1 MYVALTSSTTLTVLS
16 IHTESVDL
24 GSKGPGGTKSDKEDS
39 AVSAVIPV
47 MCVVDVFLS
56 SHFSPFRGHYY
67 LPSNFPSSTKGRD
80 KESDDK
86 DGDVEGEDCSSFHS
100 VFSEDES
107 EADRDSIKDRGGVE
121 TPRPL
126 SQTSSRSTPASGK
139 VAGTTPRPLGYIS
152 QRSEKGALGSAGVV
166 EGAVPSGGSDMEGSV
181 PTYVDL
187 VSNSTIAPSSFS
199 EYVNRVPPRGSSL
212 DSSVHSAHTL
222 SAVQQMSW
230 RKAQPSDLDSREML
244 LTVDRGSALK
254 VWSARRREL
263 SIPVTTATRS
273 ISGAGTSCIVTGN
286 FHTHINPDVTLIIES
301 SLHQM
306 LGTSGTPAESVCVCW
321 IEHVTCPAS
330 EQRHTSREVE
340 AAPLPRNTSRNKVA
354 PASRSSSRDRS
365 PNMSFA
371 DLGSSSFDLSSTHE
385 PGVSGVWFSILA
397 PSDYS
402 RKGEGSDCE
411 SPFDD
416 AATDDGDKS
425 KGDGG
430 VSTVQGLKY
439 FQYRFACLSTSM
451 ETQQT
456 QAAVW
461 GFGPILPLGS
471 ALFPPSVTPKN
482 LFAEVQKSF
491 VVGRFSSSGY
501 GFPFSL
507 DTVTV
512 LRDADIGEE
521 IRRER
526 EREEDAEVLSRE
538 VRSRHENKLSCIMKI
553 TSGSS
558 ERYHGHRKE
567 DSSTASG
574 SKELLTYAA
583 EALNNSPAY
592 FTVPTK
598 VVHNIVYNNAC
609 EVRRDDPT
617 APPTDHTGGID
628 TGLCTIPSLAHTLP
642 FTADSLAGL
651 AQTNLSQYDS
661 TGRTYRTSGPALSSF
676 SSSPFHSPSSSSSC
690 PAIPPAMHNI
700 EILSRLGLAEQLQQH
715 QPLEAVTYEILPSTP
730 QAFGLVDLAVPYGKS
745 SRKNKSSVASANFSV
760 VRSIV
765 VPFDS
770 LKGSRFQSEQGES
783 TRGGDEELGT
793 QVLVVLE
800 ESETHGTRLLLW
812 THRPEQPCRK
822 LDTTC
827 CLSEPVARGSPT
839 VEQSALEPDTAAPLA
854 SEGSRYTGERGY
866 IVEIVPDPLYGLGLR
881 LNVKDT
887 VTVVDSFKRHP
898 LTDKPLPC
906 EACLLIRPNDELIS
920 INGLDLKGSS
930 LSSAIQAIRNVVQ
943 ACGGESITLML
954 CRGPPRNPH
963 ALGLGRNPITDV
975 EVEANLVASPCFF
988 WKFLSST
995 DLDLECSSA
1004 SCNIDQS
1011 ILSVDIGYDRLAN
1024 EVLLCTLSLSNGGED
1039 STGDARELALFR
1051 LNIKDD
1057 TRRALVQCSAVARHA
1072 MSSGEEM
1079 DRSVTLQLWRNT
1091 YPTLAPGPTR
1101 SPTAASERSVFVT
1114 LVSPGAV
1121 SSPLSSRRDGDRNKA
1136 KELALCCTL
1145 SVVEMK
1151 LCTVSDIQSL
1161 DRSSKQR
1168 VGVETTVRVVTS
1180 STPDSAVAVS
1190 SNGASSATPSFGRY
1204 SSSREAAPA
1213 TDAVKS
1219 DAGASQDSEGLG
1231 RIHLL
1236 STPVGTAGDSQ
1247 RRYPYI

>member
-1 MYVALTSSTTLTVLS
+1 MSVALTSCTTLTVLS
-16 IHTESVDL
+16 IHTESLDL
-24 GSKGPGGTKSDKEDS
+24 GPKGPGGTKSDEEDS
-39 AVSAVIPV
+39 AVFAAIPV
-47 MCVVDVFLS
+47 LCVVDVFLS

-107 EADRDSIKDRGGVE
+107 EADRDSVKDRGGVE

-126 SQTSSRSTPASGK
+126 SQTTSRSTPASGK
-139 VAGTTPRPLGYIS
+139 VAGTTPKPLGYIS
-152 QRSEKGALGSAGVV
+152 QRSEKSALGSAGVV

-181 PTYVDL
+181 PIYVDL

-199 EYVNRVPPRGSSL
+199 EYVNRVPPKGPPL
-212 DSSVHSAHTL
+212 DSSVHSAHRL

-301 SLHQM
+301 SLHQI
-306 LGTSGTPAESVCVCW
+306 LGTSGTSVESVCVCW

-340 AAPLPRNTSRNKVA
+340 AAPLPRHTSRNKVA

-371 DLGSSSFDLSSTHE
+371 DLGSSSFDLCSTHE
-385 PGVSGVWFSILA
+385 PGVSGVWFSIFA
-397 PSDYS
+397 PCDYS

-411 SPFDD
+411 NSFDD
-416 AATDDGDKS
+416 AATDDSDES

-521 IRRER
+521 ILRVRES
-526 EREEDAEVLSRE
+526 EENAEVLSRE
-538 VRSRHENKLSCIMKI
+538 LRSRHKNKLSCLMKI
-553 TSGSS
+553 TSGNS
-558 ERYHGHRKE
+558 ERYHGYEK
-567 DSSTASG
+567 DTASG
-574 SKELLTYAA
+574 SRELLSYAA

-592 FTVPTK
+592 FTVPSK
-598 VVHNIVYNNAC
+598 VVHDILYNTAC
-609 EVRRDDPT
+609 EGARDDPT

-661 TGRTYRTSGPALSSF
+661 TGRTYRTSGPALSPF
-676 SSSPFHSPSSSSSC
+676 SSSPFHSPSSSSWCS
-690 PAIPPAMHNI
+690 AMPPAMHNI

-730 QAFGLVDLAVPYGKS
+730 QAFGLVDLAVPHSKS
-745 SRKNKSSVASANFSV
+745 RRKNKSSEVSANFSV

-770 LKGSRFQSEQGES
+770 LKGSRCQSGQGES
-783 TRGGDEELGT
+783 TRGGEEESGT

-827 CLSEPVARGSPT
+827 CLSEPVASGSLT
-839 VEQSALEPDTAAPLA
+839 AEQSALEPDTAAPLS
-854 SEGSRYTGERGY
+854 SEGSSYTGERGY

-898 LTDKPLPC
+898 LTDAPLPC

-920 INGLDLKGSS
+920 INGRDLKGSS

-954 CRGPPRNPH
+954 CRGPSRNPH
-963 ALGLGRNPITDV
+963 ALGLGKNPITDP

-988 WKFLSST
+988 WKFLSSI

-1004 SCNIDQS
+1004 SSNIDQS
-1011 ILSVDIGYDRLAN
+1011 ILSADIGYDRQAN
-1024 EVLLCTLSLSNGGED
+1024 EVLLCTLSQSNNGED
-1039 STGDARELALFR
+1039 STGDARELAVFR

-1057 TRRALVQCSAVARHA
+1057 ARRALVQCSAVARHA
-1072 MSSGEEM
+1072 MCSGAEI
-1079 DRSVTLQLWRNT
+1079 DRSVTLQLWGNN
-1091 YPTLAPGPTR
+1091 YPTLTPGPTR
-1101 SPTAASERSVFVT
+1101 SPTAASERSVFIT

-1121 SSPLSSRRDGDRNKA
+1121 PSPLSSRRDGDRNKA
-1136 KELALCCTL
+1136 KELTLCCTV

-1151 LCTVSDIQSL
+1151 LCTVSDGQSL

-1168 VGVETTVRVVTS
+1168 MGVETTVRVVTS

-1190 SNGASSATPSFGRY
+1190 SNGAPSATPSFGRY

-1219 DAGASQDSEGLG
+1219 DTGVSQGSEGLG

-1236 STPVGTAGDSQ
+1236 SIPVGTAGDSQ
-1247 RRYPYI
+1247 LRYPYI